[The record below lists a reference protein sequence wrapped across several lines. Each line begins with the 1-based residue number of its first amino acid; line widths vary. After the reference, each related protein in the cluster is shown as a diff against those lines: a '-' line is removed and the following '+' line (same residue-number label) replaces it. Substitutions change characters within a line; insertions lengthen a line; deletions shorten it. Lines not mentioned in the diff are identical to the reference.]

1 MLRTLTAKAELAALA
16 AAGAGLALA
25 GITGTVDHPFDGP
38 RFRGTSDR
46 PRSTRYLAVAQAL
59 RGLFTGPVANLVPR
73 RVAART
79 VPELASQVRSLGRS
93 FGRDAA
99 ALEK

>member
-1 MLRTLTAKAELAALA
+1 
-16 AAGAGLALA
+16 
-25 GITGTVDHPFDGP
+25 
-38 RFRGTSDR
+38 
-46 PRSTRYLAVAQAL
+46 VAQAL
-59 RGLFTGPVANLVPR
+59 RGLFTGPVANLVLR
-73 RVAART
+73 RVAARN